1 MKTILLLRHAK
12 AEPIAPGQRDED
24 RPLAP
29 RGHEDAVRM
38 GRAIEAMDLVPDAIV
53 TSPARRALET
63 AEDVAKAIA
72 KAPAL
77 RRDPS
82 LYDAP
87 GAAWLASMRKLPAGV
102 EIVLVVAHNPGVEEA
117 AALLVGSPR
126 AILQC
131 PTAGLV
137 GLDADVAAW
146 KGLREG
152 SAILRFAL
160 RPKLLS
166 ALQS

>member
-12 AEPIAPGQRDED
+12 AEPIATGQKDFD

-29 RGHEDAVRM
+29 RGREDAARV
-38 GRAIEAMDLVPDAIV
+38 GRAIAAMDLVPDAIV
-53 TSPARRALET
+53 TSPAARALET
-63 AEDVAKAIA
+63 AEGAAKAMK

-87 GAAWLASMRKLPAGV
+87 GSAWLLALRRLEAGV
-102 EIVLVVAHNPGVEEA
+102 EIVLVVAHNPGAEDA
-117 AALLVGSPR
+117 AALLVGSSR

-152 SAILRFAL
+152 SAILRFVL